1 MRVLM
6 SVTSWETIRLQ
17 NDLDSL
23 GFPVTVAEDGIEI
36 FECLDLLGHPVVVME
51 TNLPDLRWQVALDQL
66 RRECPSMS
74 ILVIN
79 SHGSESDKVEAFEL
93 GADDVMAATVD
104 GAEMAA
110 RILAVA
116 TRRAGYSGPTLY
128 IGPLKVKLQERRV
141 WWGTEQVK
149 LSPAQYN
156 IFEKL
161 CLSAPNAVS
170 KHILMGELY
179 GIEEGGEERVID
191 VFVANLRSRLAAVGA
206 PRDLIETI
214 RGRGYRLAEFTPTGD
229 VQDASFDFPV
239 EELGIPADMTKVA

>member
-6 SVTSWETIRLQ
+6 SVTSWETVRLQ
-17 NDLDSL
+17 NDLTSF

-74 ILVIN
+74 ILVVDTN
-79 SHGSESDKVEAFEL
+79 GSERDRLEALEI
-93 GADDVMAATVD
+93 GADDVISPQIDAAELT
-104 GAEMAA
+104 A

-116 TRRAGYSGPTLY
+116 SRRAGYSGPTLY

-149 LSPAQYN
+149 LSPAMYS

-161 CLSAPNAVS
+161 CLSAPTVVS
-170 KHILMGELY
+170 KHALMGELY
-179 GIEEGGEERVID
+179 GIDEGGEERVID
-191 VFVANLRSRLAAVGA
+191 VFVANLRARLAAVGA

-214 RGRGYRLAEFTPTGD
+214 RGRGYRLAELPRL
-229 VQDASFDFPV
+229 AESAEPAFDWPV
-239 EELGIPADMTKVA
+239 EDFGVPVEISSVA